1 MTLPASIKN
10 VAGHASGL
18 RAPDPSLSPRR
29 AERVGAA
36 RHPRI
41 ESARHAPPLPS
52 LALADLAHGTEAGQL
67 KQQFET
73 ARVHPQII
81 HD

>member
-41 ESARHAPPLPS
+41 
-52 LALADLAHGTEAGQL
+52 
-67 KQQFET
+67 
-73 ARVHPQII
+73 
-81 HD
+81 